1 MKRLLTALLLTL
13 LVGLPLAAE
22 KYALL
27 VGINDYQ
34 NDIGALKY
42 CVADVEAFGQALIQ
56 LAAYKPRN
64 IHLMTDR
71 MSGPDLPEANN
82 VILRLENLSAQL
94 QARDSLIFYFAGH
107 GISTPDQSYL
117 LALDSDTASARI
129 LKRSAIP
136 LQEVREI
143 LSEVKAQQLLTI
155 IDACREDPTAGRS
168 NRDNL
173 LSQDFARAVKVQP
186 GVGRSGQPAVSAT
199 LYACSV
205 GERAYE
211 WAEKGHGVFS
221 YYLLQGLKGEA
232 ANVEGDV
239 SINDLAAYTQQKV
252 ERWAAE
258 EKGKKQR
265 PWLSMEGGAKL
276 VLVEKETKQEEKK
289 RQPSRGEVDPETVMW
304 KMIEE
309 TTEVS
314 DIEDFLQAFPGG
326 KFAAVAKLKKKQL
339 QRQGKGGKESR
350 LTQARPKKRVEAV
363 RPSSVEREKKITWGK
378 DGAKMVLIP
387 AGSFMMGSDA
397 GKSDEK
403 PEHRVELDGFYMDAY
418 EVTVGQFKK
427 FVNQSGYRYQ
437 GDWDEVAEYSP
448 GDNYPM
454 IYVSWNDATAYAEWA
469 GKRLPTEAEWEYAAR
484 GGLVGKRYPWGDE
497 ITHDDAN
504 YAGTGGKDKW
514 SQCSPVG
521 SFEANGYGLYDMA
534 GNVWEWCQDRYGWN
548 YYSSSP
554 AKNPPGPGTGKDR
567 VLRGGGWYS
576 NTGRLRVANR
586 YYYAPI
592 VRITNGGFRCVSNL
606 P

>member
-232 ANVEGDV
+232 ANAEGDV

-252 ERWAAE
+252 VEWAQSRR
-258 EKGKKQR
+258 GKEQT
-265 PWLSMEGGAKL
+265 PWLDQSGGAKL
-276 VLVEKETKQEEKK
+276 VLVEKEAKQEEKK
-289 RQPSRGEVDPETVMW
+289 RQPGRGEVDPETEMW
-304 KMIEE
+304 ELIKE
-309 TTEVS
+309 TTEGS

-326 KFAAVAKLKKKQL
+326 KFAAVAKLKRKQL
-339 QRQGKGGKESR
+339 QRQSLR
-350 LTQARPKKRVEAV
+350 QQMV
-363 RPSSVEREKKITWGK
+363 R
-378 DGAKMVLIP
+378 IP
-387 AGSFMMGSDA
+387 AGSFMMGDSKNESEDWMER
-397 GKSDEK
+397 SR
-403 PEHRVELDGFYMDAY
+403 PPHRVELDGFYMDAY
-418 EVTVGQFKK
+418 EVTVGQYKK
-427 FVNQSGYRYQ
+427 FLSETGHSALP
-437 GDWDEVAEYSP
+437 DWVSQVSP
-448 GDNYPM
+448 TDSHPVVG
-454 IYVSWNDATAYAEWA
+454 VSWYDAEAYCLWA

-484 GGLVGKRYPWGDE
+484 GGLVGKRYVWGERAPDGSQC
-497 ITHDDAN
+497 N
-504 YAGTGGKDKW
+504 YADKN
-514 SQCSPVG
+514 
-521 SFEANGYGLYDMA
+521 ADA
-534 GNVWEWCQDRYGWN
+534 
-548 YYSSSP
+548 
-554 AKNPPGPGTGKDR
+554 T
-567 VLRGGGWYS
+567 LRQ
-576 NTGRLRVANR
+576 
-586 YYYAPI
+586 
-592 VRITNGGFRCVSNL
+592 
-606 P
+606 